1 MHPLIIQSIA
11 ADDIRQRTE
20 RAERIRR
27 VRQARAA
34 ARESG
39 GHSRRRAPVAIF
51 RPRSATLRAA
61 APAIRFP
68 R

>member
-11 ADDIRQRTE
+11 ADEIRERAA
-20 RAERIRR
+20 RAERDRR
-27 VRQARAA
+27 ARQVRAA
-34 ARESG
+34 AREPG
-39 GHSRRRAPVAIF
+39 LRSRRRAPVAIF

>member
-11 ADDIRQRTE
+11 ADDIRQRAE

-39 GHSRRRAPVAIF
+39 GRSRRRAPVAIF
-51 RPRSATLRAA
+51 RPATLRAA
-61 APAIRFP
+61 VPAIRFP